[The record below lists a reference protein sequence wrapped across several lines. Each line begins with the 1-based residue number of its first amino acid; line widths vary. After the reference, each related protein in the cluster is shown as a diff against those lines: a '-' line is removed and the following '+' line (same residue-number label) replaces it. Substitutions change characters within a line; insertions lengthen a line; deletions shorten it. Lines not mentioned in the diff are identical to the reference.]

1 MSFHSE
7 RSTFLHCINS
17 YCVACHFLFNLK
29 TNKAAVSR
37 WRTNVVDKDNHS
49 HMSLINKLSSLNCH
63 CFLHSSKI
71 LLPACSNFWLFMQQP
86 LMPNSLT
93 LRVCFS
99 PILFWWLPRSP
110 QNSMIAT
117 TTDFLPST
125 SYWIKDDDHNDDDI
139 DHVWWLRCHDSRC
152 RTCFLKCV
160 AQS

>member
-17 YCVACHFLFNLK
+17 YCVACHFLFNLRHK
-29 TNKAAVSR
+29 LTKPQYPADEQMLSI
-37 WRTNVVDKDNHS
+37 RTITLMCHS
-49 HMSLINKLSSLNCH
+49 STSSLA
-63 CFLHSSKI
+63 HSSKI